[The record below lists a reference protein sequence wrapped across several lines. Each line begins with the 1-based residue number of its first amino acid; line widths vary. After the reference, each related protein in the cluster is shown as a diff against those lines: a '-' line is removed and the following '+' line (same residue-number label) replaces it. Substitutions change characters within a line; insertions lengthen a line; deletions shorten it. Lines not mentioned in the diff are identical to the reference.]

1 MSAPLPVSPRLILI
15 LILNLLT
22 PPLVPAAE
30 PAADV
35 LPRFAP
41 LPPDQA
47 LASFTVR
54 PGFRLQLAAHEPQV
68 VDPIALSFDERGR
81 LYVIEMR
88 DYSERRPERLGR
100 VRLLEDRDGDGH
112 FEISA
117 VFLDQLPWPT
127 AVTCW
132 DGGVF
137 IGATP
142 DLLFA
147 RDEDGDGRADLRETI
162 FTGFASGYAPYATN
176 QLNVQAMMNN
186 LQWGLDARI
195 HGSASFS
202 GGLVELVDSPFT
214 RAWRQKGGAP
224 PAWPEPI
231 DLRGRDFS
239 FDPHHLSLR
248 LELGGGQHGMTFD
261 NHGRKFLCSN
271 SDHIQTLRYS
281 ERHASR
287 PSLHPLPPS
296 KVSIADDGPA
306 APVFRL
312 SPEEPWRVV
321 RTRWRVTGLVAGLIE
336 GGGRSSG
343 YFTSATGIEIHRGDA
358 AADLLGDAFIADCGS
373 NLIHRKRLR
382 TVGLERHASRVDD
395 EATIEFLASTDT
407 WFRPVQL
414 ANGPDGALWIA
425 DMYREII
432 EHPWSIPP
440 GLKQRLDL
448 NSGNDRGR
456 LYRVLPDHTLPRRAA
471 PSFPPDP
478 AALVRELGHANGW
491 HRDTAARLLYQQ
503 RHPDTPNLLLHTLRE
518 APSPLARLH
527 ALHLLHALTPT
538 LPPTTLA
545 LATRDAD
552 PTVRAHA
559 VSITGERFAGQ
570 TLPPDL
576 AVAWES
582 RLHDYPDVRLE
593 LALALGFVHHPHRAD
608 WLTSLLFPVPTPPGQ
623 SLLVNA
629 VLSVAGDDAL
639 ALFRQLLPPSLTPA
653 HPAAADLAAL
663 IAHRQQPEEIQ
674 AVTVQLSRTPPSP
687 DTLKILA
694 RFADAL
700 LEANLRL
707 SSLNTQPL
715 LDPYFVTARR
725 WAADPG
731 DLPTETRRD
740 ALRLALAQSHPDN
753 HSLLLTTL
761 ERPLPPTLHQT
772 ALDGLFR
779 IAPDQAWQDLLA
791 RWPRLTPDTRAAA
804 LALILRRPGGPGTL
818 LDALEAQRL
827 PPRDLSAAQLE
838 ILRQN
843 PDPSLRQRTRQL
855 FGEPA
860 PSRAE
865 AIARYLPALDRQGHP
880 DRGRI
885 VFREQ
890 CASCHRLG
898 GEGHLLGPDLETVQ
912 GQPREKLL
920 VAILDPNREVSPLY
934 LTATADTR
942 DGESLTG
949 WVASE
954 DASTLTLRQAGGI
967 EHRLSRAQIESLRFD
982 TRSLM
987 PEGFESTL
995 SPEAMADLLALLSP
1009 HG

>member
-1 MSAPLPVSPRLILI
+1 MPAPLSVSRTFLLA
-15 LILNLLT
+15 LGLLT
-22 PPLVPAAE
+22 PDLAPAAE
-30 PAADV
+30 PTADV
-35 LPRFAP
+35 LPRLAP

-54 PGFRLQLAAHEPQV
+54 PGFRLELAAHEPQV
-68 VDPIALSFDERGR
+68 VDPIALSFDEHGR
-81 LYVIEMR
+81 LYVLEMR

-100 VRLLEDRDGDGH
+100 VRRLEDRDADGH
-112 FEISA
+112 FETST

-127 AVTCW
+127 AITCW

-162 FTGFASGYAPYATN
+162 FTGFASGFAPYATN

-202 GGLVELVDSPFT
+202 GGIVELVDSPFT
-214 RAWRQKGGAP
+214 RAWRQKGGAQEP
-224 PAWPEPI
+224 WPEPL
-231 DLRGRDFS
+231 DLRGKDFS

-248 LELGGGQHGMTFD
+248 LEIGGGQHGMTFD
-261 NHGRKFLCSN
+261 NHGRKYLCSN

-281 ERHASR
+281 QRHAAR
-287 PSLHPLPPS
+287 PSLHPLPPA

-306 APVFRL
+306 AQVFRL
-312 SPEEPWRVV
+312 SPEEPWRIV

-343 YFTSATGIEIHRGDA
+343 YFTSATGIEIHRGDH

-373 NLIHRKRLR
+373 NLIHRKRIR
-382 TVGLERHASRVDD
+382 TVGLDRHAARVDD
-395 EATIEFLASTDT
+395 EIGREFLASKDT

-456 LYRVLPDHTLPRRAA
+456 LYRVLPENSRPRNT
-471 PSFPPDP
+471 PPVFPDP
-478 AALVRELGHANGW
+478 PADLVRLLGHANGW

-503 RHPDTPNLLLHTLRE
+503 RDPATSPLLLQALRD
-518 APSPLARLH
+518 APSPLTRLH
-527 ALHLLHALTPT
+527 ALHLLHALNLA
-538 LPPTTLA
+538 LPSSTLA
-545 LATRDAD
+545 LATGDAN

-559 VSITGERFAGQ
+559 VAITGERYAGQ

-576 AVAWES
+576 VAAWEA
-582 RLHDYPDVRLE
+582 RFHDAAEVRLE
-593 LALALGFVHHPHRAD
+593 IALALASVRHPRH
-608 WLTSLLFPVPTPPGQ
+608 TESLARLLSPVPTPPGQ
-623 SLLVNA
+623 SLLVEA
-629 VLSVAGDDAL
+629 VLSAAGDHSL
-639 ALFRQLLPPSLTPA
+639 SLYLQLVPPSLNPS

-663 IAHRQQPEEIQ
+663 IARRQRPDEIQ
-674 AVTVQLSRTPPSP
+674 TVTVQVSRTPPSP
-687 DTLKILA
+687 DTLRILA

-700 LEANLRL
+700 RDANIPLASLHAQTVLE
-707 SSLNTQPL
+707 
-715 LDPYFVTARR
+715 PYFDAARR
-725 WAADPG
+725 WAADPAAIPA
-731 DLPTETRRD
+731 DTRRD
-740 ALRLALAQSHPDN
+740 ALRLVLSQSLPSN
-753 HSLLLTTL
+753 RPLLLAIL
-761 ERPLPPTLHQT
+761 ERPLPFPLHQT
-772 ALDGLFR
+772 ALEGLFR
-779 IAPDQAWQDLLA
+779 IAPDPAWKDLLE
-791 RWPRLTPDTRAAA
+791 RWTRLTPDTRSAA
-804 LALILRRPGGPGTL
+804 LALVLRRPEGPGL
-818 LDALEAQRL
+818 VLDAIDAGRL

-838 ILRQN
+838 TLRQHA
-843 PDPSLRQRTRQL
+843 DTEIRERTRQL

-865 AIARYLPALDRQGHP
+865 AIARYLPALDRQGQA

-890 CASCHRLG
+890 CATCHRLG

-934 LTATADTR
+934 LTATADTH
-942 DGESLTG
+942 DGESLSG

-967 EHRLSRAQIESLRFD
+967 EHRLPRTRIESLRFD
-982 TRSLM
+982 SRSLM

-995 SPEAMADLLALLSP
+995 TPEAMADLLALLSP
-1009 HG
+1009 DG